1 MITPMVKYTFAV
13 HNRAYSPF
21 LDDLQELGV
30 VHVGKSKEKILSGEA
45 SALSGEAEKLEKIIQ
60 FLKNYLPEEQS
71 SKTKVSSSDE
81 ITLSVEKLR
90 EELDAERLTLEQ
102 VKAKTEKSEVWGTFS
117 PEIISKLKESGVE
130 VCFFSI
136 QAKKFNKSWLEKYP
150 VEIVREASNRTWF
163 VALDAQHM
171 HFNGAQKEN
180 IPEEDIS
187 QLQRDLEKSTKN
199 IVTIEKNL
207 EKLAVS
213 GMDVLQQKL
222 EKVNARLEWLDV
234 KMNLSIPVGE
244 GVVYV
249 LEGWVPVSEEQK
261 LEEYLRKEQIFYL
274 SSPAQSGEHP
284 PVQLKNNRFGKLFE
298 PISKLFALPAYQE
311 LDLTLYFAPFFML
324 FFGFCLGDAGYGLIL
339 LVGSTAYKFFASK
352 ELKSYLTLGQLFG
365 ASTLVMGLIFGTFFG
380 IELVKVPALDNFK
393 NVFLDSSQVF
403 SLSLVVG
410 GVQITFGIIL
420 RIINQLRQ
428 ENPLTAIG
436 SVGWLMLF
444 ATAGVFEFLLKH
456 QAISQGLATVRIALY
471 SVSLVMIIFFS
482 TGGPV
487 HMRLFGGLWEIYNTV
502 TGIFGDLLSYIRL
515 FALGIA
521 SSILGLV
528 INQMAISFGSAKY
541 IGPVIFILIIVIG
554 HTANIAISSLGAFV
568 HPMRLTFVEF
578 YKNAGFKGSGKPYN
592 PFSKNK
598 SYLSTTS

>member
-1 MITPMVKYTFAV
+1 MITPMIKYTFAV
-13 HNRAYSPF
+13 QSRTYPSF
-21 LDDLQELGV
+21 LDDLQEIGV
-30 VHVGKSKEKILSGEA
+30 VHVGRSKEKIHHGEA
-45 SALSGEAEKLEKIIQ
+45 SELNDEAEKLEKIIQ
-60 FLKNYLPEEQS
+60 FLKSYLPEDEINE
-71 SKTKVSSSDE
+71 KTVLSPEE
-81 ITLSVEKLR
+81 ITLKAEKLK
-90 EELDAERLTLEQ
+90 EELDAERQALEQ

-117 PEIISKLKESGVE
+117 PEIISKLQESGVK

-136 QAKKFNKSWLEKYP
+136 QAKKFNKRWLEEYP
-150 VEIVREASNRTWF
+150 VEIVREAGSRIWF
-163 VALDAQHM
+163 VVLDAKHI
-171 HFNGAQKEN
+171 HFSGAQKEN

-187 QLQRDLEKSTKN
+187 QLLGEHKKLTKN
-199 IVTIEKNL
+199 IAVIEENL

-213 GMDVLQQKL
+213 GTDVLHKKL
-222 EKVNARLEWLDV
+222 EEVNARLEWLDV
-234 KMNLSIPVGE
+234 KMNLSTQVGD

-249 LEGWVPVSEEQK
+249 LEGWVPVSDEQK
-261 LEEYLRKEQIFYL
+261 LKDYLEKEQIFYL
-274 SSPAQSGEHP
+274 SSPAQTGEQP

-380 IELVKVPALDNFK
+380 VELVKVPALNEFK

-403 SLSLVVG
+403 SLSLVIG

-436 SVGWLMLF
+436 SFGWLMLF
-444 ATAGVFEFLLKH
+444 ATAGVFEFLLKD
-456 QAISQGLATVRIALY
+456 QAFSQGFATARIVLY

-482 TGGPV
+482 TSGPV

-528 INQMAISFGSAKY
+528 INQMAISFGSAEY